1 MTCEACAST
10 TPNNLTCEGER
21 AAMTDR
27 LTKDTLN
34 RPVHEHLRA
43 DFIRLRPDLTVAQAL
58 DTVLEKQP
66 AGRII
71 YFYVADGDGRL
82 LGVVPTRRLLLSPRD
97 KTLSEIMVTPVVA
110 IPRDATVLE
119 ACEFFVLYKLLA
131 FPVVDEEYR
140 IVGLV
145 DVELYTREL
154 TDLDRRDDYHDLF
167 QLIGV
172 HLTEAHQRSVAA
184 LFRRRFPW
192 LLATLAGGLL
202 AAVISD
208 AYYGVASLA
217 LVVPFI
223 PLVLA
228 LAGSVTAQSV
238 SLALRTLDGQS
249 PTWAVLLPKAR
260 FELVTGSLL
269 GVACGLIAG
278 AAVLSWKG
286 DPIAALNLFAAV
298 AGGVACAAVL
308 GLVMPYLLWMLR
320 RNPQVAAG
328 PIALAA
334 ADVVTLLVYFNLAR
348 WLLA

>member
-1 MTCEACAST
+1 MA
-10 TPNNLTCEGER
+10 
-21 AAMTDR
+21 DR
-27 LTKDTLN
+27 LTQDTLH
-34 RPVHEHLRA
+34 RPVHEHRRA
-43 DFIRLRPDLTVAQAL
+43 DFVGLHPDLTVARAL
-58 DTVLEKQP
+58 DTILEQQP

-97 KTLSEIMVTPVVA
+97 KTLSRIMVTPVVA

-119 ACEFFVLYKLLA
+119 ACEFFVLHKLLA
-131 FPVVDEEYR
+131 FPVVDEGHR

-154 TDLDRRDDYHDLF
+154 TDLDGRESHNDLF

-172 HLTEAHQRSVAA
+172 HVTEAQQRSVPA

-192 LLATLAGGLL
+192 LLATLAGGLV

-208 AYYGVASLA
+208 LYYGVASLA
-217 LVVPFI
+217 LVLPFI

-238 SLALRTLDGQS
+238 SLALRTLHGQR
-249 PTWAVLLPKAR
+249 PTWAALLPRAR
-260 FELVTGSLL
+260 FELATGSLL
-269 GVACGLIAG
+269 GAACGLIAG
-278 AAVLSWKG
+278 AAVLTWKG
-286 DPIAALNLFAAV
+286 DPTAALSLL
-298 AGGVACAAVL
+298 AGIVGSVACAAVL
-308 GLVMPYLLWMLR
+308 GLAMPCLLWMLR

-328 PIALAA
+328 PIALAS
-334 ADVVTLLVYFNLAR
+334 ADAVTLLVYFNLAR
-348 WLLA
+348 GLLA

>member
-1 MTCEACAST
+1 MAE
-10 TPNNLTCEGER
+10 
-21 AAMTDR
+21 R
-27 LTKDTLN
+27 LTPEDLH
-34 RPVHEHLRA
+34 RPVHDLMRS
-43 DFIRLRPDLTVAQAL
+43 DFIRLHPDLTVSRAL
-58 DTVLEKQP
+58 DLILEQQP
-66 AGRII
+66 SGRII

-82 LGVVPTRRLLLSPRD
+82 LGVVPTRRLLLSSRD
-97 KTLSEIMVTPVVA
+97 KTLSQIMITPVVA
-110 IPRDATVLE
+110 IPRGATVLD
-119 ACEFFVLYKLLA
+119 ACEFFVLHRLLA

-154 TDLDRRDDYHDLF
+154 FDLDQRETHNDLF
-167 QLIGV
+167 QLIGLHV
-172 HLTEAHQRSVAA
+172 TEAHQRSVPA

-208 AYYGVASLA
+208 RFYDVASLA

-238 SLALRTLDGQS
+238 SLALRTLRGQTI
-249 PTWAVLLPKAR
+249 TWSEFLPKVR
-260 FELVTGSLL
+260 IELATGTFL
-269 GVACGLIAG
+269 GVVCGLIAG
-278 AAVLSWKG
+278 AAVLAWKG
-286 DPIAALNLFAAV
+286 NLTAALCLL
-298 AGGVACAAVL
+298 GGIGGSVVCAAVL
-308 GLVMPYLLWMLR
+308 GLAMPYLFWMLR

-328 PIALAA
+328 PVALAS
-334 ADVVTLLVYFNLAR
+334 ADAVTLLVYFSLAR

>member
-1 MTCEACAST
+1 MT
-10 TPNNLTCEGER
+10 ER
-21 AAMTDR
+21 LSKETLHGPVDEHMRTDFVQ
-27 LTKDTLN
+27 L
-34 RPVHEHLRA
+34 H
-43 DFIRLRPDLTVAQAL
+43 PDLTVTQAL
-58 DTVLEKQP
+58 DLILEKQP

-97 KTLSEIMVTPVVA
+97 KRLSQVMIEPVIA
-110 IPRDATVLE
+110 IPRSATVLD
-119 ACEFFVLYKLLA
+119 ACEFFILHKLLA
-131 FPVVDEEYR
+131 FPVVDEERR

-154 TDLDRRDDYHDLF
+154 SDLDRRESHDDLF

-172 HLTEAHQRSVAA
+172 HATEAQQRSVPA

-208 AYYGVASLA
+208 LYYGVASLS

-228 LAGSVTAQSV
+228 LASSVAAQSV
-238 SLALRTLDGQS
+238 SLALQTLHGQRAA
-249 PTWAVLLPKAR
+249 WATLLPR
-260 FELVTGSLL
+260 VGLELATGSML
-269 GVACGLIAG
+269 GAACGLIAA

-286 DPIAALNLFAAV
+286 DPAAALSLLGAIVGSA
-298 AGGVACAAVL
+298 ACAAGL
-308 GLVMPYLLWMLR
+308 GLAMPYLFRSLR

-328 PIALAA
+328 PIALAS
-334 ADVVTLLVYFNLAR
+334 ADAVTLLVYFNLGR

>member
-1 MTCEACAST
+1 MTE
-10 TPNNLTCEGER
+10 
-21 AAMTDR
+21 R
-27 LTKDTLN
+27 LTKETLHG
-34 RPVHEHLRA
+34 PVHEHMRTGFVQLH
-43 DFIRLRPDLTVAQAL
+43 PDLTVAQAL
-58 DTVLEKQP
+58 ELILEKQP

-97 KTLSEIMVTPVVA
+97 KRLSQVMIEPVIA
-110 IPRDATVLE
+110 IPRNATVLD
-119 ACEFFVLYKLLA
+119 ACEFFILHKLLA
-131 FPVVDEEYR
+131 FPVVDEERR

-145 DVELYTREL
+145 DVDLYTREL
-154 TDLDRRDDYHDLF
+154 RDLDRRESHDDLF

-172 HLTEAHQRSVAA
+172 HATEAQQRSVPA

-208 AYYGVASLA
+208 LYYAVASLS

-228 LAGSVTAQSV
+228 LASSVTAQSV
-238 SLALRTLDGQS
+238 SLALQTLHGQRA
-249 PTWAVLLPKAR
+249 TWATLLPKVKL
-260 FELVTGSLL
+260 ELATGSML
-269 GVACGLIAG
+269 GVACGLIA
-278 AAVLSWKG
+278 ATVVLSWKS
-286 DPIAALNLFAAV
+286 DPTAALSLLGAIVGSA
-298 AGGVACAAVL
+298 ACAAGL
-308 GLVMPYLLWMLR
+308 GLAMPYLFRILK

-328 PIALAA
+328 PIALAS
-334 ADVVTLLVYFNLAR
+334 ADAVTLLVYFNLAR